1 MIVMGKCISTS
12 GEKEKG
18 HTRVIVP
25 RDCPGLTIVRDLTVF
40 GHDDAPFGHAEVDFN
55 ACWVPL
61 ESCLGGEGEGGRI
74 AQSRLGPGRIHHCMR
89 AVGLGERCYE
99 AMIKRSLEREVRE
112 GERGEWGERGVF
124 RDG

>member
-1 MIVMGKCISTS
+1 
-12 GEKEKG
+12 
-18 HTRVIVP
+18 
-25 RDCPGLTIVRDLTVF
+25 
-40 GHDDAPFGHAEVDFN
+40 
-55 ACWVPL
+55 
-61 ESCLGGEGEGGRI
+61 
-74 AQSRLGPGRIHHCMR
+74 MR